1 MRPWMAVG
9 DEMARKTLLMATGL
23 AALAASM
30 TVSAAS
36 AAPAVRASVV
46 DGTLRVSGSPFGD
59 EIVLRLSAADASQL
73 QVDVNADGTADATFD
88 IGAFASIVLDGG
100 NGDDFLQ
107 LDTSNGAFTTAR
119 PTIVDGGNGDD
130 ILVGGGGNE
139 AFLGG
144 RGDDIVDGNGGA
156 DTAFLGAGN
165 DTFIWDPGDGSD
177 TVEGGSGFDTHVFNG
192 AGGNETMSPTAGG
205 GRVRFTRSPGNIVMD
220 LDDIEA
226 LDVNTLGG
234 TDNVTVNDL
243 AGTGLTD
250 VTVDLAGALRGTNP
264 DGAADTVQI
273 EGTSGLDTITAT
285 ANGGAV
291 NVDGLAASVHV
302 AHADPALDR
311 LTIDTLAGADAVAV
325 GAAVNAL
332 IQLTVQ

>member
-1 MRPWMAVG
+1 MV
-9 DEMARKTLLMATGL
+9 RKTLLMATGL

-59 EIVLRLSAADASQL
+59 EIVLRLRAADASQL

-192 AGGNETMSPTAGG
+192 AGGNETMAATANG

-234 TDNVTVNDL
+234 TDNITINDL

-250 VTVDLAGALRGTNP
+250 VTVDLASVLRGTNP

-273 EGTSGLDTITAT
+273 EGTTSVDTITAT